1 MSKYIAAIAVVLS
14 LVSPAFAKGKASCQV
29 AFVAKGHL
37 IHYDYLLSQ
46 KAATELAASMN
57 ELKLDD
63 GAKHFV
69 IVVEGGN

>member
-1 MSKYIAAIAVVLS
+1 MSKYIAAIAIALS
-14 LVSPAFAKGKASCQV
+14 LASPAFAKPKAQFRV
-29 AFVAKGHL
+29 AFVQANHL

-69 IVVEGGN
+69 IVVEGGK